1 MTPLLPGESIVV
13 STPFRVK
20 VPSGSISRLGHIGQ
34 SYQITQWYP
43 KPAVYDKNGWNPMP
57 YLNQGEFY
65 SEFGSFDVSITI
77 PENYVLGSTGDLQN
91 ASEIKFMNDLAQ
103 KTEGDLISL
112 VAKSNKGISIIES
125 LVCIVI
131 IGIGFIAIMQ
141 LSAFTINSMDRATER
156 NKLNY
161 LSEMVMEDMIADP
174 DNVAS
179 YGNFNETCSYSTKGC
194 LLYTSDAADE

>member
-1 MTPLLPGESIVV
+1 M
-13 STPFRVK
+13 
-20 VPSGSISRLGHIGQ
+20 
-34 SYQITQWYP
+34 
-43 KPAVYDKNGWNPMP
+43 
-57 YLNQGEFY
+57 
-65 SEFGSFDVSITI
+65 
-77 PENYVLGSTGDLQN
+77 
-91 ASEIKFMNDLAQ
+91 
-103 KTEGDLISL
+103 
-112 VAKSNKGISIIES
+112 AKSNKGISIIES

-179 YGNFNETCSYSTKGC
+179 YGISMKHVRTLQKEAQIYIKRLKINGEIN
-194 LLYTSDAADE
+194 